1 MTKRFIHPY
10 APVRVFVNG
19 TFDLLHPGHISL
31 LNWAKSLGDYVIVGI
46 DTDDR
51 VREKKG
57 PTRPIYNQEDRG
69 IMLIALS
76 AVDEVRYFDS
86 DESLES
92 LVKDIKPDIMVVGS
106 DWKDKSVIGS
116 YWAAELKFYD
126 RIEEYATSKTVQC
139 IIDRG

>member
-1 MTKRFIHPY
+1 MKRFIHPF

-19 TFDLLHPGHISL
+19 TFDLLHPGHIAL
-31 LNWAKSLGDYVIVGI
+31 LNYAKSLGNYVIVGI

-57 PTRPIYNQEDRG
+57 ETRPIYNQDDRG
-69 IMLIALS
+69 LMLVALK

-86 DESLES
+86 DESLEA
-92 LVKDIKPDIMVVGS
+92 LVKEVKPDVMVVGS

-116 YWAAELKFYD
+116 YWAADLKFFD
-126 RIEEYATSKTVQC
+126 RIEEYATTKTVES
-139 IIDRG
+139 IISR